1 MTVTLLGYTLDFLS
15 VIGILAAIV
24 MIVTEMIKDLWVI
37 KKIPTKLTA
46 LIISVVVVAG
56 AMVLYLNASHTAF
69 VWWYMVGAFF
79 AAFIVGYLSINGWEA
94 LYSIWKRFVP
104 GPDERK

>member
-56 AMVLYLNASHTAF
+56 AMVLYLKASHTAF
-69 VWWYMVGAFF
+69 VWWFLCCFYRWVFKHKRMGSPVF
-79 AAFIVGYLSINGWEA
+79 YLEEICPRS
-94 LYSIWKRFVP
+94 
-104 GPDERK
+104 

>member
-24 MIVTEMIKDLWVI
+24 MIVTEMVKDLWVI

-56 AMVLYLNASHTAF
+56 HLQ
-69 VWWYMVGAFF
+69 
-79 AAFIVGYLSINGWEA
+79 
-94 LYSIWKRFVP
+94 
-104 GPDERK
+104 GPRPIRIQSFRWARMMMLLTDCRWL

>member
-1 MTVTLLGYTLDFLS
+1 
-15 VIGILAAIV
+15 
-24 MIVTEMIKDLWVI
+24 MISI
-37 KKIPTKLTA
+37 
-46 LIISVVVVAG
+46 VVVAG